1 MTTRMLT
8 RAALAAICAPAA
20 LTALAACGGTVPTSA
35 SPPRSTASAV
45 KAVDANIE
53 VYADCTSPSVEPKV
67 IILACADGGAVLQD
81 IRWTSW
87 TSTRATGLATFV
99 YNDCSP
105 SCAAGHFRKVPGTRV
120 TLTDPV
126 RGAGGR
132 LVWSRVQQKP
142 EPPGY
147 QTGPLHGGPYPLPT
161 QPE

>member
-1 MTTRMLT
+1 MRTKMLA
-8 RAALAAICAPAA
+8 RAALAAICGPAA
-20 LTALAACGGTVPTSA
+20 LLALVACSGSAPSSTGSPGLTANAA
-35 SPPRSTASAV
+35 
-45 KAVDANIE
+45 KAVDAAIE
-53 VYADCTSPSVEPKV
+53 VYADCSSPSVEPKV

-105 SCAAGHFRKVPGTRV
+105 SCAAGHFRKVAGTTV

-126 RGAGGR
+126 RGASGR
-132 LVWSRVQQKP
+132 LVWSRLQQSP